1 MNHRLM
7 AIYES
12 LLDRYGPQDWWP
24 GDSPFEMMVGAVL
37 TQAASWTN
45 VEMAIANLKKA
56 DVLSPK
62 AIRELDQE
70 ELAAL
75 VYPSGYYN
83 AKACKLKALSVFIGD
98 RFGDDLDRMAS
109 ADMEALRA
117 ELLGVYGIG
126 EETADDILLYPLGMP
141 AFVID
146 TYAKRLLFRLGL
158 APEKGPYKLYRTL
171 FAGSLPQSAEL
182 YSEYHAL
189 VVRHGKES
197 CGKRPACKGCC
208 LLDICPTGQAV
219 IENEPQSSRV

>member
-1 MNHRLM
+1 MPKPMNHRLM

-56 DVLSPK
+56 DVLPPK

-83 AKACKLKALSVFIGD
+83 AKARKLKALSVFIGD

-109 ADMEALRA
+109 ANMEALRA

-171 FAGSLPQSAEL
+171 FAGSLP
-182 YSEYHAL
+182 
-189 VVRHGKES
+189 
-197 CGKRPACKGCC
+197 
-208 LLDICPTGQAV
+208 
-219 IENEPQSSRV
+219 

>member
-1 MNHRLM
+1 MLDRKPMSERLM
-7 AIYES
+7 AVYKA
-12 LLDRYGPQDWWP
+12 LLGRYGPQDWWP

-62 AIRELDQE
+62 AIRELEQE

-75 VYPSGYYN
+75 VYSSGYYN
-83 AKACKLKALSVFIGD
+83 AKARKLKALADFIGD

-109 ADMEALRA
+109 ADMESLRA
-117 ELLGVYGIG
+117 DLLGVYGIG

-141 AFVID
+141 AFVVD
-146 TYAKRLLFRLGL
+146 AYAKRLLFRLGL
-158 APEKGPYKLYRTL
+158 APERGPYKLYRTL
-171 FAGSLPQSAEL
+171 FTDNLPANAQL

-189 VVRHGKES
+189 VVRHGKET
-197 CGKRPACKGCC
+197 CGKKPACTECC
-208 LLDICPTGQAV
+208 LLDICPTGQVA
-219 IENEPQSSRV
+219 